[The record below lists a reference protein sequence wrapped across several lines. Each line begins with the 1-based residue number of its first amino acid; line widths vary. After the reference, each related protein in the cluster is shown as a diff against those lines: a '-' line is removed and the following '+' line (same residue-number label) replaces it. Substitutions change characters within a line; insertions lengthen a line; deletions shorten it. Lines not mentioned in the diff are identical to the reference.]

1 MQRIRLALMP
11 GVAQQLPSTMLL
23 PGTIVKGGRRL
34 LYVALLDHIM
44 TCYEIRGQMWDAMQ
58 ILH

>member
-1 MQRIRLALMP
+1 MP

-23 PGTIVKGGRRL
+23 PGAIVKGGRCL

-44 TCYEIRGQMWDAMQ
+44 TCYEIRGRMWDAMQ
-58 ILH
+58 ILN